1 VASLHTF
8 LVGVTAQA
16 IHLLPRGMHG
26 ALDAWSRRVAHD
38 RAVQRQQRT
47 QRQRAIRPKG

>member
-8 LVGVTAQA
+8 LVGLTAQA
-16 IHLLPRGMHG
+16 IHLLPRGVHG
-26 ALDAWSRRVAHD
+26 ALDAWSRRVAHG
-38 RAVQRQQRT
+38 RALRRQ